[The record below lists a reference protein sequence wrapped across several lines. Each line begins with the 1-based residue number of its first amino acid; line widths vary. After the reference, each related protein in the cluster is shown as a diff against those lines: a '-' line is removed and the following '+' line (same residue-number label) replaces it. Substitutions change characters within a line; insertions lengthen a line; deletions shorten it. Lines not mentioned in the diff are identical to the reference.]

1 MTIILKYTMTGF
13 KILTMIKTNTESDI
27 FENEM

>member
-1 MTIILKYTMTGF
+1 MSIILKYTMTGF
-13 KILTMIKTNTESDI
+13 KILTMIKTNTDTDV